1 MNLPNYNS
9 ISERMEYIKNTVYPI
24 NFSIPQLYTSTKDTI
39 EEDIEELYSNLQR
52 MLEGGHSTEER
63 TQYN

>member
-1 MNLPNYNS
+1 
-9 ISERMEYIKNTVYPI
+9 MEYIKNTVYPI
-24 NFSIPQLYTSTKDTI
+24 NFSILQLYTSTKDTI
-39 EEDIEELYSNLQR
+39 EEDIEELYSKLQR